1 VGRDQVKFEENIRR
15 CNDLN
20 ASENVDVPILCFPHL
35 LQKGCLCL
43 CLCCCLCLC
52 LCLCLCHCLCDCLC
66 LCLCLSLCLCRCL
79 CLLSVTVE
87 SRARGYFT
95 NITGLSW
102 RSPKQQRADAKS
114 LHFNDGALPHLWCK
128 SVSSKPKHSNKKHP
142 KNGFP
147 GASFLI
153 LRAAAAA
160 PVLHIH
166 FRALA
171 D

>member
-1 VGRDQVKFEENIRR
+1 MGRDQVKFEENIRQ

-20 ASENVDVPILCFPHL
+20 ASENVDVPILCIPHL
-35 LQKGCLCL
+35 QQKGCLCL
-43 CLCCCLCLC
+43 FLCLC
-52 LCLCLCHCLCDCLC
+52 FFSSSLSVSVFVS
-66 LCLCLSLCLCRCL
+66 LSLS
-79 CLLSVTVE
+79 LSVTVE

-95 NITGLSW
+95 KITGLSC
-102 RSPKQQRADAKS
+102 RSPQQRRADATS

-142 KNGFP
+142 ENGFP
-147 GASFLI
+147 GAGFLFS
-153 LRAAAAA
+153 RAAA